1 MGYQTEFTGHVTVE
15 PPLNGPEMAFLRQ
28 FANSRRYQ
36 CSEGPFHVA
45 TGGDPNRHVGCQ
57 PIATNTAPSG
67 QPGLWCSWVP
77 TDDGLGIEWSGME
90 KFYDADE
97 WMAYL
102 IDNFLRP
109 DADANVSDDDQ
120 FKHFTFNHIVN
131 GRIEAQGEDADDR
144 WTLVVKDNIV
154 SKVPY
159 PTIAD
164 RMASSTDLAA
174 AFETLKAAGV
184 TVEQY
189 AKQTGQ
195 DY

>member
-1 MGYQTEFTGHVTVE
+1 MGYQTEFTGHVTVD
-15 PPLNGPEMAFLRQ
+15 PPLNGPEMAFLHQ
-28 FANSRRYQ
+28 FADDDHR
-36 CSEGPFHVA
+36 GV
-45 TGGDPNRHVGCQ
+45 
-57 PIATNTAPSG
+57 
-67 QPGLWCSWVP
+67 PGTPAHSYYCSWVP
-77 TDDGLGIEWSGME
+77 TDDGLGIEWSTME

-97 WMAYL
+97 WMAYI
-102 IDNFLRP
+102 IDHFLK
-109 DADANVSDDDQ
+109 SDGVESVDKPE
-120 FKHFTFNHIVN
+120 FKHFTFNHVVN

-144 WTLVVKDNIV
+144 WTLVVEDNVV

-159 PTIAD
+159 PTLAE

-189 AKQTGQ
+189 AEQTGQ